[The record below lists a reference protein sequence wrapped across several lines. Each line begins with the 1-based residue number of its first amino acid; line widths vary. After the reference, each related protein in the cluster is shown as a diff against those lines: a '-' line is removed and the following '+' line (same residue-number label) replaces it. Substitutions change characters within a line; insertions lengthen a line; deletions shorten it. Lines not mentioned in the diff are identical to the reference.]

1 MKTENDNNEQGGQ
14 VRIFSSEEY
23 ENFKS
28 SVEGILKLRQETT
41 AQLGEVANITGNLA
55 SIATSATDIT
65 GNLANI
71 ATSAAAIRQSD
82 NNVLIMSQKI
92 AADKEKWHNMLTH
105 IFSGR
110 DKAIDAFIAQIDNG
124 AKSNNNELILKAM
137 DGLATI
143 VASSPWKDFDSFN
156 KLIDSG
162 GEIELF

>member
-55 SIATSATDIT
+55 SIATSA
-65 GNLANI
+65 
-71 ATSAAAIRQSD
+71 AAIRQSD

-92 AADKEKWHNMLTH
+92 AADKEKWHDMLTH

-110 DKAIDAFIAQIDNG
+110 DKAIDTFIAQIENG

-137 DGLATI
+137 DGLSTI
-143 VASSPWKDFDSFN
+143 VASSPWPSFDSFN

>member
-1 MKTENDNNEQGGQ
+1 MKTENDNNAQEGLL
-14 VRIFSSEEY
+14 RIFNSEDKETF
-23 ENFKS
+23 ETLKS
-28 SVEGILKLRQETT
+28 SVEEILKLRQETT
-41 AQLGEVANITGNLA
+41 AQLGEVANITSNF
-55 SIATSATDIT
+55 
-65 GNLANI
+65 ANI

-92 AADKEKWHNMLTH
+92 AADKEKWHDMLTH
-105 IFSGR
+105 TFSRR
-110 DKAIDAFIAQIDNG
+110 DKAIDTFIAQIEDG

-143 VASSPWKDFDSFN
+143 VASSPWPNFDSFN